1 MGLVI
6 LQRWWRRYLM
16 ARYLRKVRE
25 LEAQQAVLRKKMEKL
40 EARMRAIDALH
51 GHKLCLDPAR
61 STSDSRHSMAS
72 TKLQQEQQPETATS
86 KNRLTKAQSAP
97 PAMQIQPVK
106 IQSPTMRSEQHPP
119 TSPPR
124 YQEAIAVVEKSLV
137 AAIRLAN
144 TTFTSKS
151 NAPISVNQTF
161 QQTMQRHLTEMHT
174 NLVAAMQAYDSPD
187 WTTID
192 NFDEP
197 LPYTLGSLPWKRLM
211 DDWSQ
216 GDSARVGE
224 LTRWLALALNPD
236 FKETLRPIEL
246 ECMQPVVLEGFLR
259 LIVPALM
266 QHKDVVVQ
274 TKPIQATLLRLQ
286 VKPSRP

>member
-1 MGLVI
+1 MGLVV

-16 ARYLRKVRE
+16 ARYLRKARE

-40 EARMRAIDALH
+40 EARMRAMDALH

-61 STSDSRHSMAS
+61 STSDSRHSMTS
-72 TKLQQEQQPETATS
+72 TKIQQEQQPETTTS
-86 KNRLTKAQSAP
+86 KSRLTKAQSAP

-119 TSPPR
+119 TLPPR
-124 YQEAIAVVEKSLV
+124 YQEVIAIVEKSLV
-137 AAIRLAN
+137 AAIRLTN
-144 TTFTSKS
+144 TNF

-161 QQTMQRHLTEMHT
+161 QQSMQRHLTEMHT

-192 NFDEP
+192 KFDEP